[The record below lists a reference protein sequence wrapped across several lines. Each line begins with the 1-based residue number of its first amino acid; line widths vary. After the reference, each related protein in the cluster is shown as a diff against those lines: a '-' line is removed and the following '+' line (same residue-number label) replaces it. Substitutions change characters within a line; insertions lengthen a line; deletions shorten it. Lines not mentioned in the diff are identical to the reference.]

1 MLAPHTL
8 KPSNLI
14 CFLREN
20 LGRAIAGQE
29 AGFSLFALCLPFFA
43 SCVWCYV
50 AFFQKI
56 NKIQKLCDFYARVH
70 ILDAKCKMKP

>member
-29 AGFSLFALCLPFFA
+29 AGFSLFALCLTFLHHVSGAMLHFF
-43 SCVWCYV
+43 
-50 AFFQKI
+50 K
-56 NKIQKLCDFYARVH
+56 R
-70 ILDAKCKMKP
+70 

>member
-8 KPSNLI
+8 KLSNLV

-20 LGRAIAGQE
+20 LGRGIG
-29 AGFSLFALCLPFFA
+29 GHCLLFACLFA

-56 NKIQKLCDFYARVH
+56 NKIQIQKLCDFYAGVQ
-70 ILDAKCKMKP
+70 ILDAKYTMKP